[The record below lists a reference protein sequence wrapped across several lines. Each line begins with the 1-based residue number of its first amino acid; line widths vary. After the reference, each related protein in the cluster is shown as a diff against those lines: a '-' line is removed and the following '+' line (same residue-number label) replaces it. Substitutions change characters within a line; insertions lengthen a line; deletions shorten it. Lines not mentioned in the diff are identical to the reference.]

1 MHQGQISVNEK
12 GSTGSHIYI
21 LYEKLVIIRNVEIEL
36 QDRLDIVLV

>member
-12 GSTGSHIYI
+12 GSSHIYI